1 MARTNDKHCVISLFC
16 WFIRVKEELGSG
28 RVRMAWV
35 SLPVV
40 GMLLVWWWVG
50 FSAVNADYIKYK
62 DANQPVAARVGDLLS
77 RMTLEEK
84 IGQMV
89 QIDRSVANVDTMRT
103 YFIGNV
109 YIYTYIHIYTYQL
122 KFSNL

>member
-1 MARTNDKHCVISLFC
+1 
-16 WFIRVKEELGSG
+16 
-28 RVRMAWV
+28 MAWV

-103 YFIGNV
+103 YFIGSVLSGGGSAPLPEASAEDWVNM
-109 YIYTYIHIYTYQL
+109 IMNFRREL
-122 KFSNL
+122 